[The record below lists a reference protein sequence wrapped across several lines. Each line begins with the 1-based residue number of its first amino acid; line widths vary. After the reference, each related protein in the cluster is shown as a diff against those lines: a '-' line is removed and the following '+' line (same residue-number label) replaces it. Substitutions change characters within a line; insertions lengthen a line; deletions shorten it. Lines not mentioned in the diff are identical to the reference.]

1 MIKSFL
7 KSSSFFVLLL
17 FTLITIPA
25 QEKKRSYEFVNQ
37 NIDEIIYALSISE
50 GITIV
55 CDHTVTGKGSFRYSG
70 TDFIQAFDTFLESNR
85 LYVNKNE
92 TVWTVSKVRIEETGN
107 NLYAIDCYDTT
118 PSVLFEKLSLKGGI
132 PVVFDVLPVSPISVH
147 FKNVTILEAVEL
159 SLMGLGL
166 YAVDNKNTYI
176 SVTRR
181 NSAPVYSESSSGI
194 ADFVLIND
202 NPQMFQASV
211 RKASSSKIFDSLFLC
226 AGKQYINFSK
236 KDILLEKTDIYDKS
250 LDDLLYL
257 LCIQLEC
264 TFVNTNGFYYIL
276 PSQDTAAAIRN
287 TGKEWSLFSLKYNTA
302 QEVLPLLAARFPA
315 ISTITSTPYSFFA
328 LCDEK
333 MKAEMA
339 DFIGNTDKEKKIK
352 IVSLQYIKAADFLKN
367 LPPIIQAADFKE
379 TGDDTK
385 LFFTG
390 TEENYAVLLDQLAVI
405 DAPVK
410 RITYDLL
417 IIQYQESGTSSW
429 TPSLK
434 VRPVELGDAL
444 LASAE
449 VGSVMDLQFNVITSF
464 GLTFAAKLNTALTE
478 SKAKIFADT
487 TLHGVSGSN
496 IKFQNTSTYRYRDTA
511 VDPDTGKPVYTGV
524 TREIVSGLMLD
535 IEGWV
540 SGDGMVTTKVSASV
554 SKRGADVS
562 NSIGNP
568 PPTYEKVIT
577 TQVRSRSG
585 EPVVLSGLVQD
596 DSVLVQE
603 RMPLLSKI
611 PLIGYLFT
619 SQSKTN
625 EKTEMVIYLIPHL
638 EEENTG
644 TKQKTIDLEGKD
656 ISIKRNEAIY
666 HKYIT
671 AEDCNE

>member
-1 MIKSFL
+1 
-7 KSSSFFVLLL
+7 
-17 FTLITIPA
+17 
-25 QEKKRSYEFVNQ
+25 
-37 NIDEIIYALSISE
+37 
-50 GITIV
+50 
-55 CDHTVTGKGSFRYSG
+55 
-70 TDFIQAFDTFLESNR
+70 
-85 LYVNKNE
+85 
-92 TVWTVSKVRIEETGN
+92 
-107 NLYAIDCYDTT
+107 
-118 PSVLFEKLSLKGGI
+118 
-132 PVVFDVLPVSPISVH
+132 
-147 FKNVTILEAVEL
+147 
-159 SLMGLGL
+159 
-166 YAVDNKNTYI
+166 
-176 SVTRR
+176 
-181 NSAPVYSESSSGI
+181 
-194 ADFVLIND
+194 
-202 NPQMFQASV
+202 
-211 RKASSSKIFDSLFLC
+211 
-226 AGKQYINFSK
+226 
-236 KDILLEKTDIYDKS
+236 
-250 LDDLLYL
+250 
-257 LCIQLEC
+257 
-264 TFVNTNGFYYIL
+264 
-276 PSQDTAAAIRN
+276 
-287 TGKEWSLFSLKYNTA
+287 
-302 QEVLPLLAARFPA
+302 
-315 ISTITSTPYSFFA
+315 
-328 LCDEK
+328 
-333 MKAEMA
+333 
-339 DFIGNTDKEKKIK
+339 
-352 IVSLQYIKAADFLKN
+352 
-367 LPPIIQAADFKE
+367 
-379 TGDDTK
+379 
-385 LFFTG
+385 
-390 TEENYAVLLDQLAVI
+390 
-405 DAPVK
+405 
-410 RITYDLL
+410 
-417 IIQYQESGTSSW
+417 
-429 TPSLK
+429 
-434 VRPVELGDAL
+434 
-444 LASAE
+444 
-449 VGSVMDLQFNVITSF
+449 MDLQFNVITSF